1 LFGWLQYLNNCLM
14 TFSSSFYFQFY
25 CDDPLQKWNNSKFL
39 KKITDH
45 WQVPQIFFWY
55 KLKSITAGL
64 KLNTSLYF
72 IRRSIILYTGLKLN
86 TSLYLIRQS
95 IILYTG
101 LMLNTSLYLIRQ
113 SIILYKSI
121 LWYYMNIWWYV

>member
-1 LFGWLQYLNNCLM
+1 MFGWLQYLNNCLM

-64 KLNTSLYF
+64 KLNTSLYL

-86 TSLYLIRQS
+86 TSLYLIAEHKPVS
-95 IILYTG
+95 HKTIYHPIYWSYAEHKPVSHKTIYHPIYW
-101 LMLNTSLYLIRQ
+101 S
-113 SIILYKSI
+113 
-121 LWYYMNIWWYV
+121 